1 MHANHFPGTRKMVCS
16 CYTNKLQG
24 VIMIITPV
32 EIDGISHYGY
42 PFVFVM
48 DTKSISP
55 LERREATNYNQFGYG
70 WWQTQKGWHSPLPV
84 VSILPPPHDRGQ
96 LGCATGSNC
105 RLLFVSILPP
115 PHGRGNE
122 PALPSTSVI
131 ERRSIYLTYPLSV
144 QSSLT
149 VPPLP
154 YPKLWSGM
162 PPYDRTMVI
171 GRILSLSYKPPQI
184 R

>member
-1 MHANHFPGTRKMVCS
+1 MMHANHFPGTRKMVCS

-84 VSILPPPHDRGQ
+84 VSILPPPHDRG
-96 LGCATGSNC
+96 
-105 RLLFVSILPP
+105 
-115 PHGRGNE
+115 NE